1 MGTHLQ
7 QFLGA
12 LKAARSAE
20 TRFNGMRF
28 GSAGWNE
35 AQRDMKVA
43 QNRVDFLILS
53 WPENELEAPSSIGE
67 LGAHNSEDAWIQ
79 TFSGVNIYPLKPD
92 ISKIN
97 IADVAHSL
105 AQLNRYNGHSLSPI
119 NVAYHSVV
127 VSMNVRPELAFA
139 GLLHDAPEYI
149 LGDICRPIKHT
160 PLFAPYRK
168 LEDEWL
174 ALFGKKYGFETP
186 LDKEIKLAD
195 NGALLYEQSMYMAAP
210 PKPWRECDFI
220 PITHF
225 PKVNPDDVKG
235 CEILFLRR
243 FAELKGL

>member
-1 MGTHLQ
+1 METHLQ

-20 TRFNGMRF
+20 TRFDGVKF

-35 AQRDMKVA
+35 AQRAMKAA
-43 QNRVDFLILS
+43 QDRVDFLILS
-53 WPENELEAPSSIGE
+53 WPENELEVPSSIGE

-79 TFSGVNIYPLKPD
+79 TFSGVGIYPLKPD
-92 ISKIN
+92 ISNIN

-105 AQLNRYNGHSLSPI
+105 AQLNRYNGHSLSPVNI
-119 NVAYHSVV
+119 AYHSIV
-127 VSMNVRPELAFA
+127 VSMNVPRELALA

-149 LGDICRPIKHT
+149 LGDICRPIKRT

-186 LDKEIKLAD
+186 LDKAIKLAD
-195 NGALLYEQSMYMAAP
+195 NGALLYEKSMYMMAP
-210 PKPWRECDFI
+210 PKPWAEYDFT
-220 PITHF
+220 PAVNF
-225 PKVNPDDVKG
+225 PNVKPDDVEG
-235 CEILFLRR
+235 CEIAFLRR